1 MTARDMLDERE
12 RAKIPNPNDE
22 QDGSRGRS
30 PYPVAAGAAGA
41 CREQGRAVTPAGT
54 TGAEP
59 SASARL
65 ASGPAAREAA
75 AQELATAL
83 REEPDRKKRLD
94 TIDALIAIPG
104 EEGSRALERYI
115 LENRNALTPTLSQRE
130 REEADREWELNR
142 ALRLLIERHG
152 ASQELG
158 PFRWLLSAGSIGTL
172 RPSAEDVPPT
182 FGAPALR
189 AIEAAAQTPSARGLA
204 FLLAV
209 RESFPPS
216 HALRLRAD
224 AAIARRAAEQPR

>member
-1 MTARDMLDERE
+1 LEYVTELLGQSTSGAET
-12 RAKIPNPNDE
+12 RA
-22 QDGSRGRS
+22 GSPQWPPEPAS
-30 PYPVAAGAAGA
+30 SAGAG
-41 CREQGRAVTPAGT
+41 PA
-54 TGAEP
+54 
-59 SASARL
+59 ASARL

-104 EEGSRALERYI
+104 EEGSKALERFI
-115 LENRNALTPTLSQRE
+115 LENKDDQ
-130 REEADREWELNR
+130 DREWEVNR

-158 PFRWLLSAGSIGTL
+158 PFRWVLSAGSIGTL

-182 FGAPALR
+182 SWTLALR
-189 AIEAAAQTPSARGLA
+189 AIEAAAVAGVPRPAAHGEGSEHPAPTSFPAQGLA

-209 RESFPPS
+209 RESFPQG
-216 HALRLRAD
+216 HALRMRAD
-224 AAIARRAAEQPR
+224 AAIARRQANRKK